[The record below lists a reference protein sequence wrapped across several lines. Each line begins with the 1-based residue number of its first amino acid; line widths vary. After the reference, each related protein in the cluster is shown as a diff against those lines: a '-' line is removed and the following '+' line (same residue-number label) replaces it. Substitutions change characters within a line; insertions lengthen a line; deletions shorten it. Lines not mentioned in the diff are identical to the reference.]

1 MFTLTGVLQTT
12 LISCLKRELN
22 INSVDKTAIPLS
34 SMQAVEMMKALG
46 ITSIEV
52 QLPNG
57 ETYTVTL
64 SPGGDSL
71 SAKIKTE

>member
-1 MFTLTGVLQTT
+1 MFTLASVLQTT
-12 LISCLKRELN
+12 LRSLLKRELN
-22 INSVDKTAIPLS
+22 INSIDKTVIPLPS
-34 SMQAVEMMKALG
+34 TQAVEMMKALG
-46 ITSIEV
+46 ITSTEV

-64 SPGGDSL
+64 SPREDSL

>member
-1 MFTLTGVLQTT
+1 MFTLASALQTT
-12 LISCLKRELN
+12 LRSLLKRELN
-22 INSVDKTAIPLS
+22 INSIDKTAIPLS

-46 ITSIEV
+46 ITSTEV

-64 SPGGDSL
+64 SSEADAL
-71 SAKIKTE
+71 SAKIKPE